1 MPQNDTIGF
10 LFCFSSSFPSFMF
23 SGGNILRSPNQTMV
37 TEFILLGF
45 GNLHGL
51 TIFTFM
57 IFLTIYIITIVG
69 NLMIIVTVWM
79 DHSLHNPMYFFL
91 GNLSFLE
98 LWYTTSVVPKMLKTF
113 LNGHETISFSACL
126 LQFYVFGSLAVVEC
140 FLLAAMSYD
149 RYMAICHPLHYTR
162 SMNFKVC
169 LLFVIG
175 SWVSGFLSLVVTMPM
190 VSMLPFCDSN
200 EIDHF
205 FCDLAPIV
213 KLACGDT
220 QKVRIPAFIIASLVS
235 FSPFLLTVLSYYKII
250 STILKISSTKGKQ
263 KAFSTCFSH
272 LTVVTVFYGTLMVVY
287 AGPTSTQ
294 WPNLRKV
301 FSVLYIVGTP
311 MVNPI
316 IYSLRNKEV
325 QNALRKLLNRNA
337 ILVHSK

>member
-1 MPQNDTIGF
+1 
-10 LFCFSSSFPSFMF
+10 
-23 SGGNILRSPNQTMV
+23 MV

-45 GNLHGL
+45 GNLNVL
-51 TIFTFM
+51 RIPTFL
-57 IFLTIYIITIVG
+57 IFLVIYAITIVG
-69 NLMIIVTVWM
+69 NLMIIVAVAI

-98 LWYTTSVVPKMLKTF
+98 LWYTTSVVPKMLNTF
-113 LNGHETISFSACL
+113 LNDYETISFSACL
-126 LQFYVFGSLAVVEC
+126 LQFYVFGSLAVAEC

-149 RYMAICHPLHYTR
+149 RYIAICHPLHYTNR
-162 SMNFKVC
+162 MNFKMC
-169 LLFVIG
+169 FLFVVG

-190 VSMLPFCDSN
+190 VSMLPFCESN
-200 EIDHF
+200 KIDHF

-235 FSPFLLTVLSYYKII
+235 FSPFLLTALSYYKII
-250 STILKISSTKGKQ
+250 STILKIPSATGKQ
-263 KAFSTCFSH
+263 KAFATCSSH

-287 AGPTSTQ
+287 AGPTTTQ

-301 FSVLYIVGTP
+301 FSVLYIVWTP
-311 MVNPI
+311 MLNPI

-325 QNALRKLLNRNA
+325 QNALRKLFNRNVT
-337 ILVHSK
+337 LVHNK

>member
-1 MPQNDTIGF
+1 MHFRGSVFQ
-10 LFCFSSSFPSFMF
+10 
-23 SGGNILRSPNQTMV
+23 GGNIPRCPNQTAV

-51 TIFTFM
+51 RIPTFM
-57 IFLTIYIITIVG
+57 IFLTVYIITIVG
-69 NLMIIVTVWM
+69 NLMIIVITM
-79 DHSLHNPMYFFL
+79 IDHSLHNPMYFFL

-113 LNGHETISFSACL
+113 LTGHEAISFSVCL
-126 LQFYVFGSLAVVEC
+126 LQFYVFGSLAVAEC

-149 RYMAICHPLHYTR
+149 RYMAICRPLHYAR
-162 SMNFKVC
+162 SMDFKVC
-169 LLFVIG
+169 ILFVIG

-190 VSMLPFCDSN
+190 VSMLPFCASN

-213 KLACGDT
+213 KLSCGDT

-235 FSPFLLTVLSYYKII
+235 FSPFFLTVLSYYKII
-250 STILKISSTKGKQ
+250 SSILKIPSAKGKQ
-263 KAFSTCFSH
+263 KAFATCSSH

-287 AGPTSTQ
+287 AGPTTTQ

-311 MVNPI
+311 MLNPI

-325 QNALRKLLNRNA
+325 QNALRKLLNRNV
-337 ILVHSK
+337 ILVNSK